1 MSVYEWARQEL
12 RRSQDAAQEIGF
24 DPGLTLRAMLSA
36 VVQQSKGVRSFEDL
50 ADELQYLAENLD
62 DQQDYVFGEQ
72 VVLGVRTDRDL
83 VFLGRPGAQVDQFAT
98 VRTEGTVDVFCFP
111 FHRCAAGWA
120 FDVQGL
126 AHDRPPRKS
135 LDLGVQPGQ
144 VLVIDQHVIGM
155 AQAVF
160 TGGLGLENRLHLRFA
175 DAIALQGTLYLQRLR
190 HVDHQ
195 HPLGHGDRV
204 RRLCTRQV
212 AANLLGDQRVQQRL
226 QPAALVGHFEDQLA
240 QRAAVQLP
248 VRLQHTRTEMPGNL
262 RQGRAPGFD
271 YPARGV
277 VGVNQVHAK
286 PDEVFGGGAF

>member
-62 DQQDYVFGEQ
+62 DQQDYGFMRSSSASGLTGILCSSDAQAPRSISLQRSEQ
-72 VVLGVRTDRDL
+72 KGRLTFSAFHSTGAPQVGHSTFKVV
-83 VFLGRPGAQVDQFAT
+83 Q
-98 VRTEGTVDVFCFP
+98 
-111 FHRCAAGWA
+111 
-120 FDVQGL
+120 
-126 AHDRPPRKS
+126 S

-286 PDEVFGGGAF
+286 PDE